1 MICYRLV
8 ILASLSLAVNAV
20 AQQRPV
26 QSLYMFDPIL
36 INPAYAG
43 MQVQLSTTAIYRNQ
57 WVNLDGAPK
66 TLTASTHSG
75 FFKNKMG
82 LGIIFSN
89 DQIGIHNDASFYGV
103 YSYKIRLTTTSSISF
118 GLQGGF
124 NNLKSDY
131 NKLNLKNQGD
141 PNLAGVVSK
150 FNPNVGTGMFYRNK
164 NIYVSISSPQL
175 IKNAVFNAEAPPG
188 SASLSQQERYYYVLM
203 GTTLSLAE
211 NVKLFPSTLVRF
223 QDEAPVS
230 FDLNSTVVLYDVV
243 GLGLSY
249 RLQDGIVGL
258 FELQVNEKFHVGYA
272 YDFTTS
278 LLRQFSNGSH
288 EIMINY
294 RAKVTKAQKGLPC
307 PSYYTYGILEPIKV
321 KRKLRFNSDKGHK
334 KKKPNVRK
342 R

>member
-1 MICYRLV
+1 MICYRLI
-8 ILASLSLAVNAV
+8 ILASLSLVNAH

-43 MQVQLSTTAIYRNQ
+43 TQVQLSSTAIYRNQ

-66 TLTASTHSG
+66 TLTASIHSG

-89 DQIGIHNDASFYGV
+89 DQIGIHNDASFFGI
-103 YSYKIRLTTTSSISF
+103 YSYKIMLTNTSSISF

-141 PNLAGVVSK
+141 PNLAGVVTK

-164 NIYVSISSPQL
+164 KFYVGVSSPQL
-175 IKNAVFNAEAPPG
+175 IKNKVFYVEDPTG
-188 SASLSQQERYYYVLM
+188 SASSSRQERYYYVLM
-203 GTTLSLAE
+203 GTTLKLSDK
-211 NVKLFPSTLVRF
+211 VKLFPSTLIRM
-223 QDEAPVS
+223 QDEAPLS
-230 FDLNSTVVLYDVV
+230 FDLNSTFVLYNAV

-249 RLQDGIVGL
+249 RLQEGIVGL
-258 FELQVNEKFHVGYA
+258 FELQINQNFHVGYA

-278 LLRQFSNGSH
+278 VLRQFSNGSH

-294 RAKVTKAQKGLPC
+294 RVKIPKIHRGLPC
-307 PSYYTYGILEPIKV
+307 PTYW
-321 KRKLRFNSDKGHK
+321 
-334 KKKPNVRK
+334 
-342 R
+342 